1 MLATFFC
8 CLVSSIREFG
18 FAQTE
23 NRLLSINV
31 SFVRSFRLESRK
43 ERLRSGGVRSKRCYH
58 SSNNVEANLGY
69 QVKRI
74 IGYTGSKK
82 KTRNRVTRNIA
93 EYVSGYSLLL
103 APQGREPVCIRTG
116 SADLG
121 LFFFAISVSLPRSFF
136 EEFDER
142 SIRSSSLLR
151 SPPFPSSSILAS
163 LLSREREREGEGE
176 GEWGVPSFSFVR
188 LIPRGSKRKQTLAID
203 GIRFP
208 SFEENSR
215 RKWRLKYL
223 RRFLVLS
230 VLFPPFQLPSPLKLR
245 SLY

>member
-163 LLSREREREGEGE
+163 LLSRERERERGRGRGRVRCPFFLVRPVNSKREQKE
-176 GEWGVPSFSFVR
+176 ADARDRWHPVPLFRGKLEEEVAFKIPTPVPRSIGSFSSF
-188 LIPRGSKRKQTLAID
+188 PTSLAA
-203 GIRFP
+203 
-208 SFEENSR
+208 
-215 RKWRLKYL
+215 
-223 RRFLVLS
+223 
-230 VLFPPFQLPSPLKLR
+230 
-245 SLY
+245 